1 MAENKPP
8 VSKKTLLLSFAILG
22 LAVLLVAAYL
32 LRHMTIPE
40 LVECGRSV
48 VTRVKEWSKTV
59 GPIPFFAAM
68 ALLPAFGFPITV
80 FSLTAGVLF
89 VPQIGLGWT
98 LVGALLA
105 LGSNMALTYW
115 MARYALRPLLGGI
128 VRKLGYGL
136 PEVSRE
142 NHLGM
147 TLLFR
152 IMPGPPFFAQNYILG
167 LAEIRFWTYL
177 WVSWLIQGFFAVAMV
192 VFTDRLMQGSG
203 KVIFLSVS
211 VFVAVMIVIKM
222 VVRRISR
229 KKAEAKTA

>member
-1 MAENKPP
+1 MSVAE
-8 VSKKTLLLSFAILG
+8 VI
-22 LAVLLVAAYL
+22 
-32 LRHMTIPE
+32 
-40 LVECGRSV
+40 ECGRRAVAV
-48 VTRVKEWSKTV
+48 VVDWSKTV
-59 GPIPFFAAM
+59 GPVPFFIAM
-68 ALLPAFGFPITV
+68 ALLPAVGFPITV
-80 FSLTAGVLF
+80 FSLTAGALF

-136 PEVSRE
+136 PEVLSE

-177 WVSWLIQGFFAVAMV
+177 WVSWLIQGVFAVAMV

-211 VFVAVMIVIKM
+211 VFIAVMIAIKM
-222 VVRRISR
+222 VVRRIR
-229 KKAEAKTA
+229 HKKAEAA